1 MEAKECK
8 VQDILTENKRFII
21 PSYQRPYSWSV
32 DNAEQLIDDIYKS
45 SQSDESEYFIGSMIC
60 ISKGQNNFEVVD
72 GQQRLTTLS
81 IIVSELKKI
90 IPLQGIKDD
99 LQKRVLPIDVYSEET
114 EEPRLIVRK
123 KEYELYKYYIL
134 QDLKDYKPEKPSDTD
149 LVFIS
154 NSEVIRNYLT
164 QLSVNDL
171 KLLAKYIL
179 QNVYIVFVQTDDIVS
194 SFRLFNVLNSRGL
207 PLSNADLLK
216 NALFESAS
224 AHNKKSEQI
233 ESAWSQIED
242 MVGVRKL
249 DKFLTLHKLSEKKDR
264 DRVLQKGFESF
275 IENLQEQFAGD
286 AIAMSLMLVNSAKNY
301 TKILENDFEH
311 PSIRRKI
318 ASLSNLGVDE
328 WIPPIM
334 AFMNRMA
341 RSDNFTMEDFSQ
353 FITSFEK
360 VYMHGWL
367 KKQIKSQREMVCYST
382 LVAVNN
388 DMSFPSIIN
397 QINQHADNVGF
408 SLALDDDLYEPRP
421 NQVNLIKAILLRLDM
436 EQQDESVIKTYT
448 GRITIEHILP
458 QALVNEYW
466 IQRFNPQEHIYWLHK
481 IGNLTLISGSK
492 NSEAQHYDFIK
503 KKTIYEKLNS
513 KSSFDLTKDVCKSEC
528 WGIEEL
534 KDRHEKMKLQLKE
547 LWLV

>member
-318 ASLSNLGVDE
+318 ASLREGAN
-328 WIPPIM
+328 
-334 AFMNRMA
+334 
-341 RSDNFTMEDFSQ
+341 
-353 FITSFEK
+353 
-360 VYMHGWL
+360 
-367 KKQIKSQREMVCYST
+367 KS
-382 LVAVNN
+382 
-388 DMSFPSIIN
+388 
-397 QINQHADNVGF
+397 
-408 SLALDDDLYEPRP
+408 
-421 NQVNLIKAILLRLDM
+421 LI
-436 EQQDESVIKTYT
+436 
-448 GRITIEHILP
+448 
-458 QALVNEYW
+458 
-466 IQRFNPQEHIYWLHK
+466 
-481 IGNLTLISGSK
+481 
-492 NSEAQHYDFIK
+492 
-503 KKTIYEKLNS
+503 
-513 KSSFDLTKDVCKSEC
+513 
-528 WGIEEL
+528 
-534 KDRHEKMKLQLKE
+534 
-547 LWLV
+547 